1 LSSGQFAAVA
11 GFPVRA
17 VDLDIDH
24 RRAAVQIDLGYADQS
39 AHHRLAELERVGAVI
54 LDGIARN
61 GAVGDLRSAVFNIDP
76 FSVRVV
82 VVKVVIRDAHQ
93 SAECVGAAVVTVVR
107 ARRCTALDRSA
118 VVTVE
123 HDVSDLR
130 ARRRAENADIVAGR
144 VDVDVLD
151 VVVIAVV
158 HTAEPTVEVYR
169 IALVVWILRRVV
181 KNRTGDGMERGIFR
195 ADLRK
200 FPVCA
205 VEVMRLLPAAPRTI
219 PLRRTL

>member
-1 LSSGQFAAVA
+1 MSSGQFAAVA

-61 GAVGDLRSAVFNIDP
+61 GAVGDLRSAVFN
-76 FSVRVV
+76 SVR

-93 SAECVGAAVVTVVR
+93 SAERVGAAVVTVVR
-107 ARRCTALDRSA
+107 ARRCTAFDRSA

-130 ARRRAENADIVAGR
+130 ARRRAENADIVTGR

-205 VEVMRLLPAAPRTI
+205 VEVM
-219 PLRRTL
+219 

>member
-1 LSSGQFAAVA
+1 MSSGQFAAVA

-82 VVKVVIRDAHQ
+82 KVVIRDAHQ
-93 SAECVGAAVVTVVR
+93 SAERVGAAVVTVVR
-107 ARRCTALDRSA
+107 ARRCTAFDRSA